1 MKPADIF
8 GILEREVAPVALS
21 DELCAKY
28 GAYDNS
34 GIILDCANEVTG
46 ALFCL
51 DLTERAVTAAR
62 GAGYNLIVT
71 HHPAIYGGIKSV
83 SVQPDSPTAALAKCA
98 LHGISVIS
106 MHLNF
111 DAAPRGIDYY
121 LAEGLGCDTVLAFF
135 NPLSENCGYGRVG
148 LGRVL
153 RFEELRA
160 QVEKNF
166 RSPNFRY
173 YPVSGPIK
181 RIASFCGAGCD
192 DESVEFAIRQGAD
205 VFVSAEIKHHHLVR
219 LRSFGMGVID
229 MTHYGCEIY
238 GFGRIYGEI
247 KEKLGTP
254 SELFVQRELI

>member
-34 GIILDCANEVTG
+34 GIILDCGNEVTG
-46 ALFCL
+46 AIFCL
-51 DLTERAVTAAR
+51 DLTGSAVEAAQK
-62 GAGYNLIVT
+62 AGYNLIVT
-71 HHPAIYGGIKSV
+71 HHPAIFRGIKSV
-83 SVQPDSPTAALAKCA
+83 SVQPESPTAALAKCA
-98 LHGISVIS
+98 LLGISVIS

-111 DAAPRGIDYY
+111 DAAPCGIDYY
-121 LAEGLGCDTVLAFF
+121 LAEGLGCGIALAFF
-135 NPLSENCGYGRVG
+135 NPLPDNCGYGRVG
-148 LGRVL
+148 LGKVR

-160 QVEKNF
+160 QTEKVF
-166 RSPNFRY
+166 GSPNFRY
-173 YPVSGPIK
+173 YPCNSSVK

-192 DESVEFAIRQGAD
+192 DDTVEFAIRHGAD

-219 LRSFGMGVID
+219 LRSLGMGVID

-247 KEKLGTP
+247 KGKLGIP